1 LSPTIPEL
9 VDEFA
14 KHIQAQT
21 EAIAR
26 GDAAASNRHAD
37 KYITAWEA
45 LREEHGDA
53 GRDGLAVLFQH
64 PRADVRVSAAGML
77 LRHKT
82 NEATRVL
89 KKAAEDGDFAAELT
103 LEQWR
108 DGTWELDPAPTPSDS
123 KKGFK
128 LPSNRHAPKASS
140 PRGKRRA
147 PKR

>member
-1 LSPTIPEL
+1 MSKTIPEL

-14 KHIQAQT
+14 RHIQAQT

-26 GDAAASNRHAD
+26 GDVADSNRHAD
-37 KYITAWEA
+37 KYIAAWET
-45 LREEHGDA
+45 LKEEYGDA

-64 PRADVRVSAAGML
+64 PRTDVRVSAAGML

-82 NEATRVL
+82 NEATCVL

-108 DGTWELDPAPTPSDS
+108 DGTWELDPEPAPT
-123 KKGFK
+123 
-128 LPSNRHAPKASS
+128 H
-140 PRGKRRA
+140 
-147 PKR
+147 